1 MPDFVKKRF
10 LNRYYSVGLQ
20 KFNGEEVIPMG
31 NWRCKGAL
39 ALSGLLLVGSSLTVC
54 AEEVTP
60 AGYHVYD
67 VQESEASDTWY
78 GISRGSYLQAG
89 LTKVAEGS
97 KAMYFVMD
105 TLWRTLIV
113 TEYFYV
119 FIWIKVTMVKINGTH
134 WIIGLILQ
142 KMLQL
147 RQQKAAHI
155 RLLWT
160 SIIV

>member
-1 MPDFVKKRF
+1 
-10 LNRYYSVGLQ
+10 
-20 KFNGEEVIPMG
+20 MG

-97 KAMYFVMD
+97 KSHVLCDGYTMAHFDCDRVFLRIYLD
-105 TLWRTLIV
+105 QSDNGEDKWHTLDYWTDIAENASVATTESGPYKVALDKYYRVKGVHSV
-113 TEYFYV
+113 TQDGYTETTTTCTDALP
-119 FIWIKVTMVKINGTH
+119 ID
-134 WIIGLILQ
+134 
-142 KMLQL
+142 
-147 RQQKAAHI
+147 
-155 RLLWT
+155 
-160 SIIV
+160 